1 MDCSPLG
8 SSVHGFPRQEY
19 WSGLPFPSPGDRPD
33 PGVKPM
39 SLALQVG
46 SLPLSHL
53 GKPNGALGVCFDLWW
68 IRILGAVNHA
78 TAVFP
83 SEHFRDLQ

>member
-1 MDCSPLG
+1 
-8 SSVHGFPRQEY
+8 
-19 WSGLPFPSPGDRPD
+19 
-33 PGVKPM
+33 M